1 MLPFSPL
8 REKRRSNPIVAE
20 RFGKNLTRRANHRHM
35 FNVARILE
43 PAPGNWAR
51 VFSIE
56 PRFSPSRGAKRRSN
70 PVVAERFG
78 KNLTRRAN
86 HRHIF
91 IIARILEPAPG
102 NWPRAFSI
110 EPRFFAIAR
119 SKAKKQSSRR
129 RTIWKKFD
137 SSGKSPAYLH
147 HRKNFRARAGKLA
160 AGFFNRAAFF
170 RHCEVQSEEAI
181 RSSLND
187 LEKI

>member
-1 MLPFSPL
+1 
-8 REKRRSNPIVAE
+8 
-20 RFGKNLTRRANHRHM
+20 M
-35 FNVARILE
+35 FNIARILE
-43 PAPGNWAR
+43 PAPENWSRA
-51 VFSIE
+51 FSIE
-56 PRFSPSRGAKRRSN
+56 PRLSPSRGAKRRSN

-137 SSGKSPAYLH
+137 TSGKSPAYLH
-147 HRKNFRARAGKLA
+147 HRKNFRAHWPRAFSIEPR
-160 AGFFNRAAFF
+160 FFAIARCKAKK
-170 RHCEVQSEEAI
+170 QSD
-181 RSSLND
+181 RR
-187 LEKI
+187 